1 MTSETASLDAE
12 MYAGVRLVEEGRARD
27 GLHVLEQALAGCEQA
42 GDVRR
47 IGLCLRWVGA
57 AHAELGSSEM
67 SIRSLHRAI
76 VNSSSADDVPLE
88 ADCRGLLG
96 LVLFDSGHT
105 EDAVEQ
111 LRQACALSESCGDI
125 ESEANCSSAL
135 AEVYEE
141 MSCYEPARTFYQ
153 RAAEL
158 FWSVHYAADSAEN
171 RESAG
176 LCSIDLDESEAAR
189 DDFGLACEL
198 FAREGDDFAVA
209 RCQFLLGVCS
219 VEDDPAGAER
229 NFKAAIAHLDGPE
242 HADLEGD
249 CWEQLGDLYLD
260 AQRVDESFTA
270 FGNALALHERTG
282 RAVRSAHC
290 HKQVGRLH
298 AHLRAVGPAVES
310 FEAARNL
317 YVDVDPGEAV
327 DLDILLGR
335 IFEDL
340 GKYPAAIAS
349 YTRAR
354 KTSIPL
360 DDDVVTALCDM
371 NTGTVRM
378 HLGDHTTARALL
390 VGAADIFARYGARVE
405 EAQCLRYL
413 SAVQPS
419 TTEQSAELLAKS
431 LRLIDGLGEVELEL
445 DCNQDLAL
453 VQYTQGNYER
463 AVGEFESVR
472 EVFLALG
479 MDMKAGLC
487 LQSVGMCLMSLGR
500 YEKSARALIES
511 RAVFVRHEMPAA
523 VAISDAHLG
532 QLYLDTGRF
541 DDSEHAFRRARQVL
555 ETVGAMDRLAMVEQ
569 NLGGLYL
576 ARGDLDA
583 AELAYSRAHEQFAG
597 LGDSAKSAV
606 CQCNIGAVAFKK
618 EQFARASSLIGQA
631 LSRLERDPDQRRF
644 VAWAHRN
651 RACAELAQG
660 NSEQSLVF
668 LGSARRMSKEL
679 DALIDVA
686 KCDFMA
692 ALCQASVPGH
702 DRLRAAVDLALPA
715 LLYLDAQRFQFAGAA
730 ARRSWST
737 TISLWNSHV
746 FKWAHEL
753 GDATLLADLIESAI
767 NSGTHVSEVSVDA
780 HAALSEVS
788 FSADSDAPTMD
799 VADAVAGVARTLI
812 AGSVLPMRPP
822 PRLSMPG
829 GRIVLG
835 QFLQSVDT
843 RYGLVVRP
851 ATVNVA

>member
-1 MTSETASLDAE
+1 MTSETSSLDAE

-27 GLHVLEQALAGCEQA
+27 GLHVLEQALVGCEQA

-141 MSCYEPARTFYQ
+141 MSCYEPARTLYQ

-209 RCQFLLGVCS
+209 RCLFLLGVCS

-229 NFKAAIAHLDGPE
+229 NFKAAIEHLDGPE

-260 AQRVDESFTA
+260 AQRVEESFTA

-290 HKQVGRLH
+290 YRQVGRLH
-298 AHLRAVGPAVES
+298 AHRRAVGPAVES
-310 FEAARNL
+310 FEAARSL

-327 DLDILLGR
+327 DLDIMLGR

-354 KTSIPL
+354 QTSIPL
-360 DDDVVTALCDM
+360 DDAVVTALCDM

-390 VGAADIFARYGARVE
+390 VGAADTFARCGARVE

-413 SAVQPS
+413 SSVQPS

-445 DCNQDLAL
+445 DCRQDLAL
-453 VQYTQGNYER
+453 VQFVRGNYER
-463 AVGEFESVR
+463 AVGEYESVR
-472 EVFLALG
+472 EAFLGLE
-479 MDMKAGLC
+479 MHEKAGLC
-487 LQSVGMCLMSLGR
+487 LQSVGMCLMSMGR
-500 YEKSARALIES
+500 YEKSERALIES
-511 RAVFVRHEMPAA
+511 RAVFVRHKIPAA
-523 VAISDAHLG
+523 VAVSDGHLG

-541 DDSEHAFRRARQVL
+541 DDSEHAFRRARQGF
-555 ETVGAMDRLAMVEQ
+555 ESVGATDRVAMINQ

-576 ARGDLDA
+576 ARDDLGA
-583 AELAYSRAHEQFAG
+583 AELSFSRAHEQFAR
-597 LGDSAKSAV
+597 LGDSARSAV
-606 CQCNIGAVAFKK
+606 CQCNIGAAVFKK
-618 EQFARASSLIGQA
+618 GQFERASSLIGRA
-631 LSRLERDPDQRRF
+631 LIHLERDPDHRRL

-651 RACAELAQG
+651 RACAELMLG
-660 NSEQSLVF
+660 NCEQSLVF
-668 LGSARRMSKEL
+668 LGSARSMSKEL

-686 KCDFMA
+686 KCDFLA

-702 DRLRAAVDLALPA
+702 DSLRAALDLALPA
-715 LLYLDAQRFQFAGAA
+715 LLYLDAQRFQFASAA

-737 TISLWNSHV
+737 TISLWNTHV

-753 GDATLLADLIESAI
+753 GDATLLTDLIESAI
-767 NSGTHVSEVSVDA
+767 NSGTHVSEVSVDT

-788 FSADSDAPTMD
+788 FSSDSDAPTMD

>member
-1 MTSETASLDAE
+1 MTPETASLDAE
-12 MYAGVRLVEEGRARD
+12 IYAGVRLVEEGRARD

-47 IGLCLRWVGA
+47 IGLCLSWVGA
-57 AHAELGSSEM
+57 AHAELGSTEL

-96 LVLFDSGHT
+96 LVLFDGGHN
-105 EDAVEQ
+105 EDAAEQ
-111 LRQACALSESCGDI
+111 LRHACALSKSCGDI
-125 ESEANCSSAL
+125 ESEAYCSSSL
-135 AEVYEE
+135 AEVYEA
-141 MSCYEPARTFYQ
+141 MNCSEPARMLY
-153 RAAEL
+153 RLAAEL

-176 LCSIDLDESEAAR
+176 LCSIDLGEAEAAR

-198 FAREGDDFAVA
+198 FAREGDDLAVA
-209 RCQFLLGVCS
+209 RCRFLLGVCS

-229 NFKAAIAHLDGPE
+229 NLKAAIDYLGAPE
-242 HADLEGD
+242 HAELEGD

-270 FGNALALHERTG
+270 FENALALHERTG
-282 RAVRSAHC
+282 RAMRSAHC
-290 HKQVGRLH
+290 YKQVGRLH

-317 YVDVDPGEAV
+317 YADVDPGEAV
-327 DLDILLGR
+327 DLDIMLGR

-340 GKYPAAIAS
+340 GQYSAAISS

-354 KTSIPL
+354 RTSAQL
-360 DDDVVTALCDM
+360 DDAVATALCDM

-378 HLGDHTTARALL
+378 HLGEHDTARALL
-390 VGAADIFARYGARVE
+390 VGAADTFARYEARVE

-413 SAVQPS
+413 SSVQPS
-419 TTEQSAELLAKS
+419 TTQESAELLAKS

-445 DCNQDLAL
+445 DCRQDLAL
-453 VQYTQGNYER
+453 VQFVRGNYER
-463 AVGEFESVR
+463 AVLEYESVR
-472 EVFLALG
+472 EAFLGLE
-479 MDMKAGLC
+479 MHEKAGLC
-487 LQSVGMCLMSLGR
+487 LQSVGMCLMSMGR
-500 YEKSARALIES
+500 YEKSERALIES
-511 RAVFVRHEMPAA
+511 RAVFVRHEIPAA
-523 VAISDAHLG
+523 VAVSDGHLG

-541 DDSEHAFRRARQVL
+541 DDSEHAFRRARQGF
-555 ETVGAMDRLAMVEQ
+555 ESVGATDRLAMIDQ

-576 ARGDLDA
+576 ARDDLDA
-583 AELAYSRAHEQFAG
+583 AELSFSRAHEQFAR
-597 LGDSAKSAV
+597 LGDSARSAV
-606 CQCNIGAVAFKK
+606 CQCNIGAAVFKK
-618 EQFARASSLIGQA
+618 GQFARASSLIGRA
-631 LSRLERDPDQRRF
+631 LVHLERDPDHRRL

-651 RACAELAQG
+651 RACAELMLG

-686 KCDFMA
+686 KCDFLA
-692 ALCQASVPGH
+692 ALCQASVPEH

-715 LLYLDAQRFQFAGAA
+715 LLYLDAQRFQFVSAA
-730 ARRSWST
+730 ARKSWST
-737 TISLWNSHV
+737 TMSLWNSHV
-746 FKWAHEL
+746 FTWAHEL
-753 GDATLLADLIESAI
+753 GDATLLTDLIESAI
-767 NSGTHVSEVSVDA
+767 NSGTHVSEVSSDA
-780 HAALSEVS
+780 HAVVSEVGGS
-788 FSADSDAPTMD
+788 VAGDTVTLDI
-799 VADAVAGVARTLI
+799 ADAVAGVARTLI
-812 AGSVLPMRPP
+812 AGAVLPMRPP

-851 ATVNVA
+851 ATVNIA